1 MKQVQFSDKKTVV
14 WLFGL
19 SQFNFDSIQ
28 FNNSVNVAKFM
39 NYEQIGLIY

>member
-19 SQFNFDSIQ
+19 SQFN
-28 FNNSVNVAKFM
+28 NSVNVAKCM